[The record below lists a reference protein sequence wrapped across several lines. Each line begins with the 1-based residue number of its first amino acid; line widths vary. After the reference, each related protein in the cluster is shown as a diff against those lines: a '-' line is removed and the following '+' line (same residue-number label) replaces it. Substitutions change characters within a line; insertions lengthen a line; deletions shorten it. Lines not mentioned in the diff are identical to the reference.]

1 MTTAARLSLFLVYLT
16 FPFYL
21 FPSGGAQLSTGFV
34 LVLLLFLIVSGPSNI
49 VVTRQ
54 MIAHLMFVIYA
65 ITVNI
70 IWYLQTDFPNF
81 LNHVLFTAFAGLTF
95 FCVAA
100 LARDFNAKTIHLLLV
115 VIMVSIT
122 GQLLIVM
129 AGLGR
134 ESFRVV
140 AFFNNPNQ
148 LSYFAALCAGTA
160 VIVGHLYRVQ
170 SPLIPLIVLASVPV
184 SAMSL
189 SRGGTLA
196 CLMYLLMVIFFS
208 KALSFTARVMMIAVL
223 VIAGS
228 FALERFTT
236 SETFQ
241 NFGSR
246 VEQEDLERE
255 ATGNRR
261 GYDRLFNYP
270 ENIVWGAG
278 EGYYE
283 RFDEEIEFHS
293 WPGTVLF
300 CYGLIG
306 TALMLRFLWLVI
318 PDFRTLF
325 YLSPL
330 FLYNLTHHGGRSLI
344 LWCLLGLIAA
354 VAAQKSSG
362 RSLSMGSGVKNGSRR
377 RRRKRTMVST

>member
-95 FCVAA
+95 
-100 LARDFNAKTIHLLLV
+100 
-115 VIMVSIT
+115 
-122 GQLLIVM
+122 
-129 AGLGR
+129 
-134 ESFRVV
+134 
-140 AFFNNPNQ
+140 
-148 LSYFAALCAGTA
+148 
-160 VIVGHLYRVQ
+160 VQ

-306 TALMLRFLWLVI
+306 TALMLR
-318 PDFRTLF
+318 
-325 YLSPL
+325 
-330 FLYNLTHHGGRSLI
+330 
-344 LWCLLGLIAA
+344 C
-354 VAAQKSSG
+354 
-362 RSLSMGSGVKNGSRR
+362 
-377 RRRKRTMVST
+377 